1 MTMQKREILLTIK
14 DRHVQGGDSDSSELI
29 TTGTFEG
36 TADDYC
42 ICYAEQDEALKDC
55 VTTLHVEGERRVTL
69 VRTGSTTA
77 EMILEQHKRH
87 NCHYNT
93 PYGGFI
99 LGVYAK
105 QITSRVL
112 PDQACGALAFRYT
125 LDFNSAN
132 STENELNIFFK
143 EANPN
148 VSHC

>member
-1 MTMQKREILLTIK
+1 MRKRKILLTIQ
-14 DRHVQGGDSDSSELI
+14 DRHVQDGEADASELI

-36 TADDYC
+36 TADDYR
-42 ICYAEQDEALKDC
+42 IVYAEQDEALRDC

-69 VRTGSTTA
+69 VRTGSSTA
-77 EMILEQHKRH
+77 EMILEAHKRH
-87 NCHYNT
+87 NCHYDT

-105 QITSRVL
+105 QITSRVM
-112 PDQACGALAFRYT
+112 PDEACGALAFRYT

-143 EANPN
+143 E
-148 VSHC
+148 VDSHVPHC

>member
-1 MTMQKREILLTIK
+1 MRKKEIVLTIQ
-14 DRHVQGGDSDSSELI
+14 DRHVQDGGEDASELI

-36 TADDYC
+36 TPDDYR
-42 ICYAEQDEALKDC
+42 ISYAEQDEALRDC
-55 VTTLHVEGERRVTL
+55 VTTLHVEGEQRVTL

-77 EMILEQHKRH
+77 EMILESHKRH
-87 NCHYNT
+87 HCHYDT

-132 STENELNIFFK
+132 STENELNILFK
-143 EANPN
+143 EAD
-148 VSHC
+148 SHARNG

>member
-1 MTMQKREILLTIK
+1 MLKREILLTIR
-14 DRHVQGGDSDSSELI
+14 DRHIQDGESDGSELM

-36 TADDYC
+36 TPDDFC
-42 ICYAEQDEALKDC
+42 ISYAEQDEALRDC
-55 VTTLHVEGERRVTL
+55 ITTLHVEGEKRVTL
-69 VRTGSTTA
+69 VRTGSTSA

-87 NCHYNT
+87 NCHYDT

-105 QITSRVL
+105 QISSRVL
-112 PDQACGALAFRYT
+112 PDEACGALAFRYT
-125 LDFNSAN
+125 LDFNAAN
-132 STENELNIFFK
+132 STENELNILFK